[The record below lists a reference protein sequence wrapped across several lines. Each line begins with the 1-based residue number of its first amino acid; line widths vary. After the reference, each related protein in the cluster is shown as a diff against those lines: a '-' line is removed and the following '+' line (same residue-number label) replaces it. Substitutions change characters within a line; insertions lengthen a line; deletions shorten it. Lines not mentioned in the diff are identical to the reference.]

1 MNNNI
6 INIAYCT
13 DSNYLEHVGVSIISM
28 IFNNMHNNIH
38 FHVFLYDVSPEEQKK
53 LQKISPSITIHTIPI
68 NELNKYLDNQ
78 NNKVKHINRSMYI
91 RLSVPRLLHNIV
103 DKFIYLDVDTLCFG
117 DISAISKVN
126 IDSVICAVSSDS
138 LDNNNITKNQER
150 LKLTSQSYFNSG
162 FLYIN
167 TNNWMNFDTENKV
180 NQILLSSQQTN
191 ELIYPDQDALN
202 IVLQHQVL
210 FVDNKWNYLFTWMND
225 TQKENFFYDKEN
237 LPNIIHFTG
246 ARKIWYQEHSG
257 LAQDIYCFYRHFTP
271 WATTPLVSYK
281 SKMRINDYRIYAKNY
296 LKKRKIIN
304 WLKYYSIYL
313 INKLSS
319 KFN

>member
-13 DSNYLEHVGVSIISM
+13 DSNYLEHVGVSIISIIM
-28 IFNNMHNNIH
+28 NNMHNNIH
-38 FHVFLYDVSPEEQKK
+38 FHVFLYDVSSEEQKK
-53 LQKISPSITIHTIPI
+53 LQNISPSITIYTIPTE
-68 NELNKYLDNQ
+68 ELTKYTDNQ

-91 RLSVPRLLHNIV
+91 RLSVPRLLHHIV
-103 DKFIYLDVDTLCFG
+103 DEFIYLDADTLCFR
-117 DISAISKVN
+117 DISAISDVN

-138 LDNNNITKNQER
+138 LDKNNITKNQER

-180 NQILLSSQQTN
+180 NQILLSTKLTH

-202 IVLQHQVL
+202 IILQHQVL
-210 FVDNKWNYLFTWMND
+210 FIDNKWNYLFTWMND

-237 LPNIIHFTG
+237 LPYIIHFTG

-271 WATTPLVSYK
+271 WAIIPLESYK
-281 SKMRINDYRIYAKNY
+281 SKMRINDYRIYAKNFFI
-296 LKKRKIIN
+296 KGQIIN
-304 WLKYYSIYL
+304 GIKNYIIYL
-313 INKLSS
+313 GKKL
-319 KFN
+319 KNN